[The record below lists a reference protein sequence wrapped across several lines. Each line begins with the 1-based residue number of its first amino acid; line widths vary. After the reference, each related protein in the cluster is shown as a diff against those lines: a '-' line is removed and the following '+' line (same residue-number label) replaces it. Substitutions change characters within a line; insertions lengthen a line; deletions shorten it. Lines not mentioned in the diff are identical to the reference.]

1 MTGPTSSTTGRPKI
15 GISLMSSDEAIR
27 PDVLARACEERGFE
41 SLWLPEHSH
50 IPTSRESPWPG
61 TLTNEPLP
69 REYSRL
75 HDVFVALSMAAVV
88 TTRLRLGTSVLLM
101 AQRDPIWTSKQIAT
115 LDHLS
120 GGRVEVGVGVGW
132 NREEMASHGVTSF
145 GDRWTLTREHVAA
158 MRALWRDEVSEFHGS
173 MTHVLP
179 SWQWPKPSRPSGPP
193 VHIGGGI
200 GPRLLG
206 EVARWADGW
215 MPVSARSTIASR
227 LAKLR
232 DACELVGR
240 DPSTVTVS
248 VFGATTDPGALENLY
263 GEGVHRVALTIPPC
277 SPDDALRHLDA
288 LSLLV

>member
-1 MTGPTSSTTGRPKI
+1 MTGLTSTTGRPKI

-50 IPTSRESPWPG
+50 IPISRESPWPG
-61 TLTNEPLP
+61 SLTNEPLP

-75 HDVFVALSMAAVV
+75 HDVFVALSMAAAV
-88 TTRLRLGTSVLLM
+88 TTTLRLGTSVLLM

-132 NREEMASHGVTSF
+132 NREEMASHGVASF
-145 GDRWTLTREHVAA
+145 ADRWTLTREHVAA
-158 MRALWRDEVSEFHGS
+158 MRALWGNEVGEFEAS
-173 MTHVLP
+173 MTHVVP
-179 SWQWPKPSRPSGPP
+179 SWQWPKPISAHGPS
-193 VHIGGGI
+193 VHIGGGA

-206 EVARWADGW
+206 EVAGWADGW
-215 MPVSARSTIASR
+215 MPVSARSSLAPR

-232 DACELVGR
+232 EACEIVGR
-240 DPSTVTVS
+240 DPSTVIVS
-248 VFGATTDPGALENLY
+248 VFGATTDPAGLENLHA
-263 GEGVHRVALTIPPC
+263 EGVHRVALTIPAC

-288 LSLLV
+288 WSALV